1 MANLSVKYLGLELKN
16 PIIVGAS
23 NIVDDIDNLK
33 RLEDAGASA
42 IVYKSLF
49 EEQIQLESLQ
59 LEENLREYENRNAE
73 MTSLFPAIE
82 HAGADEHLDNLLK
95 AKAAVKIPIIASL
108 NALNKDTWIEYAQ
121 RIAETGV
128 DAIEI
133 NLYSTPKDADKDCKA
148 IVNEQ
153 IETISNIKK
162 TVSIPIS
169 VKLSPFYS
177 NVLNIVSRMH
187 AEGAEGFVL
196 FNRLYQP
203 DIDIDK
209 EALHFPYHLSSE
221 SDNRLPLRYAG
232 LLYGNFNGNICSN
245 TGIFTGRDV
254 IKMILA
260 GADCTQVVSTLYKN
274 GIGHIAT
281 MLKDME
287 TWMDI
292 KGYKEI
298 NDFKGKVSRK
308 NLKDPYAYRRAQY
321 VDILMKSDEIFKK
334 YPLR

>member
-232 LLYGNFNGNICSN
+232 LLYGNFNGYICSN

>member
-23 NIVDDIDNLK
+23 NIVDNIDNLK
-33 RLEDAGASA
+33 RMEDAGASA

-73 MTSLFPAIE
+73 MTSLFPGIE
-82 HAGADEHLDNLLK
+82 HAGAEEHLEKLRK

-108 NALNKDTWIEYAQ
+108 NAIQKNTWIEYSKL
-121 RIAETGV
+121 IAETGV
-128 DAIEI
+128 DAIEL
-133 NLYSTPKDADKDCKA
+133 NLYATPKDADKDCKS

-153 IETISNIKK
+153 LDTIADVKK
-162 TVSIPIS
+162 AINIPIS

-177 NVLNIVSRMH
+177 NVLNIVSRMY
-187 AEGAEGFVL
+187 AEGADGFVL
-196 FNRLYQP
+196 FNRLFQP
-203 DIDIDK
+203 DIDIEK
-209 EALHFPYHLSSE
+209 EILHFPYHLSNE
-221 SDNRLPLRYAG
+221 EDNRLPLRYAG
-232 LLYGNFNGNICSN
+232 LLYDNFRGYICSN
-245 TGIFTGRDV
+245 TGIFTAKDV
-254 IKMILA
+254 IKMLLA
-260 GADCTQVVSTLYKN
+260 GADCTQIVSTIYKN
-274 GIGHIAT
+274 GIGHISL
-281 MLKDME
+281 MLKEME
-287 TWMDI
+287 TWMDA

-334 YPLR
+334 YPVR

>member
-177 NVLNIVSRMH
+177 NVLNIVSRMY